1 MNAILPEWS
10 LDDLYDPASDVPLHD
25 QMTTA
30 LKDATA
36 LAEKHQGKL
45 AASDGATL
53 NALLVAYQSL
63 SELTSRLTSFADL
76 SFAADLSRPET
87 SKQAQ
92 DTREA
97 ENAIHAKLVF
107 IEHELAQM
115 DDADMQRIMADP
127 VMHRWAPWIRLV
139 RAFRDHQLS
148 LELETMLIDRQSSG
162 RGAWIRLFDE
172 TAAGL
177 SFPIDDKHV
186 TEAEIMDMM
195 SDPDPEVRRKAG
207 LARSEVLAANS
218 RIMGLIL
225 NTIAKDKQV
234 DDTWRNF
241 TRPVSSRNLA
251 NDVEDVVVDQLANSV
266 TAAMPNLS
274 HRYYLMKARWMG
286 KDQLDWW
293 DRNAPVPGDDDRVFT
308 WDEARAIILDAFGQF
323 DPMFAQMAEWFFDRN
338 WIDAPTR
345 SGKASG
351 AFSHPTVPSA
361 HPYILVNFHGK
372 VRDVMTLAHE
382 LGHGIH
388 QLLAADQGH
397 LMAGTPLTLAE
408 TASVFGEMLVFNRL
422 MEQTTDSTQRRALL
436 AGKIEDM
443 LNTVVRQIGFHNF
456 ETRIHDMRQSA
467 ELMLDQISDIWMET
481 QSEALG
487 SAIRLDDTYRPLW
500 GFIPHFIHVP
510 FYVYAYAFGDGLV
523 GALWQKYQHAGTD
536 ADRSAFVAAYQD
548 LLRAGGTKRHDEA
561 LAPFG
566 LDTRE
571 PAFWSSG
578 LDMIAGMI
586 DQLENELSG
595 ITENGNKVT
604 HG

>member
-10 LDDLYDPASDVPLHD
+10 LNDLYDQATDIALQD
-25 QMTTA
+25 QMSVA
-30 LKDATA
+30 LKEATE
-36 LAEKHQGKL
+36 LANMHQGKL
-45 AASDGATL
+45 ATCDGKTL
-53 NALLVAYQSL
+53 HHILVTYQSL
-63 SELTSRLTSFADL
+63 SERTSRLTSYADL
-76 SFAADLSRPET
+76 SFAADLTKPET
-87 SKQAQ
+87 SKLAQ

-97 ENAIHAKLVF
+97 EHAIHAKLIF

-115 DDADMQRIMADP
+115 ADEDLTRIMAEP
-127 VMHRWAPWIRLV
+127 VMQRWAPWLRLV

-172 TAAGL
+172 MAAGL
-177 SFPIDDKHV
+177 SFPIDDRHV

-195 SDPDPEVRRKAG
+195 SDPDPEIRRKAG

-218 RIMGLIL
+218 RSMGLIL

-234 DDTWRNF
+234 DDKWRHF
-241 TRPVSSRNLA
+241 SRPVSSRNLA
-251 NDVEDVVVDQLANSV
+251 NDVEDSVVDQLADSV
-266 TAAMPNLS
+266 TAAMPDLS
-274 HRYYLMKARWMG
+274 HRYYALKARWMG
-286 KDQLDWW
+286 EDKLNWW
-293 DRNAPVPGDDDRVFT
+293 DRNAPVPGDDDRMFS
-308 WDEARAIILDAFGQF
+308 WDDAKAIILDAFGQF
-323 DPMFAQMAEWFFDRN
+323 DPMFAQMAGWFFERN

-351 AFSHPTVPSA
+351 AFSHPTVPSV

-422 MEQTTDSTQRRALL
+422 MEQTADSTQRRALL

-456 ETRIHDMRQSA
+456 ETRVHDMRQSA
-467 ELMLDQISDIWMET
+467 ELTVEQINDIWMQT
-481 QSEALG
+481 QAEALG
-487 SAIRLDDTYRPLW
+487 PAIHIDDSYRPLW

-523 GALWQKYQHAGTD
+523 GALWQKYQSAESAAER
-536 ADRSAFVAAYQD
+536 ADFVAAYQD
-548 LLRAGGTKRHDEA
+548 LLRAGGTKRHDAA

-566 LDTRE
+566 LDASE
-571 PAFWSSG
+571 PKFWSLG
-578 LDMIAGMI
+578 LEMISGMI
-586 DQLENELSG
+586 DQLESELS
-595 ITENGNKVT
+595 EASLNEDK
-604 HG
+604 